1 MKKIRIASF
10 IFIVLFISCKQ
21 IKKTNLNPTHKVGQK
36 IDSLHNVYVFY
47 NGGVDN
53 VVKRSIKNGYNIG
66 LQYQCVEFVKRYYFE
81 HFNHKMPD
89 SYGHALSFFNKQ
101 VADGSLNK
109 QRNLIQ
115 YSNPSITK
123 PKISDLIVM
132 DKTITNPY
140 GHVVIVSKVSDNNI
154 EIIQQNPGPFSSS
167 RAVFKLLKN
176 SEGKWKIEHKEV
188 MGWLRK

>member
-1 MKKIRIASF
+1 M
-10 IFIVLFISCKQ
+10 
-21 IKKTNLNPTHKVGQK
+21 NPTHKVGQK